1 LPILHG
7 TRLTEEARGKGVP
20 AGRYGKPQE
29 VAGLVAFLASDD
41 ATYINGSFHTV
52 DGGLDATA

>member
-1 LPILHG
+1 LHG